1 MRLNRTKRSK
11 YMQEI
16 FNILFPLS
24 ITLMI
29 ETGIYMIIKHRDM
42 KLFIVVSLLNLV
54 LNPLMNVLLS
64 WCIKEE
70 YYWLFLSVFEIFTT
84 LIESLV
90 IWLFIKNKYLRIL
103 LFAIL
108 ANSVSFGVGVA
119 LSFVFQTKITIIVL
133 TSLFFAIYLV
143 TYLVVFFS
151 FCKQQRKES

>member
-1 MRLNRTKRSK
+1 
-11 YMQEI
+11 
-16 FNILFPLS
+16 
-24 ITLMI
+24 MI
-29 ETGIYMIIKHRDM
+29 ETGIYMTIKHRDM

-119 LSFVFQTKITIIVL
+119 LSFAFQTKITIIVL
-133 TSLFFAIYLV
+133 TSLFFTIYLI

-151 FCKQQRKES
+151 FCKQQRKGL

>member
-1 MRLNRTKRSK
+1 
-11 YMQEI
+11 MQEI

-42 KLFIVVSLLNLV
+42 KLFIVVSLLNLI

-90 IWLFIKNKYLRIL
+90 IWVLIKNKYLRIL

-119 LSFVFQTKITIIVL
+119 LSFAFQTKITIIVL

>member
-1 MRLNRTKRSK
+1 
-11 YMQEI
+11 
-16 FNILFPLS
+16 
-24 ITLMI
+24 MI

-70 YYWLFLSVFEIFTT
+70 YYWLFLSVFEIFTA

>member
-1 MRLNRTKRSK
+1 
-11 YMQEI
+11 MQEI

-119 LSFVFQTKITIIVL
+119 LSFAFQTKITIIVL

>member
-119 LSFVFQTKITIIVL
+119 LSFAFQTKITIIVL

>member
-1 MRLNRTKRSK
+1 
-11 YMQEI
+11 MQEI

-42 KLFIVVSLLNLV
+42 KLFIVVSLLNLI

-119 LSFVFQTKITIIVL
+119 LSFAFQTKITIIVL

>member
-1 MRLNRTKRSK
+1 
-11 YMQEI
+11 
-16 FNILFPLS
+16 
-24 ITLMI
+24 MI

-119 LSFVFQTKITIIVL
+119 LSFAFQTKITIIVL